1 MSYPHPPP
9 ITHNQLS
16 QILRRN
22 KCGGDTR
29 GGEKKKENGRWCVGK
44 KSKKHWGKSL
54 SDKAAH
60 LNNCRPLSKPNI
72 MEKHLTKKNW
82 GANERL
88 KGQHYRVLEYIIDQ
102 GTAVSDLSD
111 KSQLQQYS
119 ITSGTFKSKYSEN
132 ACKNFGGIVLKIEG
146 ATLHLLEHASR
157 DVNCKASNVYLHQLD
172 TCSCHLQHMQANCV
186 LDSIPHCSWQPGM
199 ESGGLFALCEHLT
212 VSTQNKISNIAFV
225 LFFFFS

>member
-1 MSYPHPPP
+1 M
-9 ITHNQLS
+9 
-16 QILRRN
+16 
-22 KCGGDTR
+22 
-29 GGEKKKENGRWCVGK
+29 GK